1 MSKAIWIC
9 SREKLPV
16 DTEKTINNICD
27 SIAPDNIIPNPNMVN
42 VDNKIAYGVMNPKKS
57 ILRQNNS
64 LLLGVTT
71 YNDVNW
77 HQPKS
82 EFPDGCYALFRDNE
96 EYSEI
101 VSDPSGSRTIWYY
114 KDDSVLI
121 ASTSQIA
128 IISYLNNFELN
139 RDVLPWLLSTGSLGP
154 ALSWDKRI
162 QQLAPNNSLLLKKD
176 TWESEV
182 VKNKILF
189 KKENRKENDFEE
201 KLKETI
207 STSLDS
213 LELNYNDWAL
223 PLSGG
228 YDSRGILCFLKLK
241 NKEVKT
247 ITWGLE
253 KSLNDPQ
260 NDAYIAKKLAESFNA
275 PHTFYSTNLSQEP
288 IEDILE
294 RFIKNGEGRIDHI
307 AGYLDGFHIWS
318 VLHNEGVQGI
328 IRGDEG
334 FGWSEVSSKLTARLS
349 VGLGLCSD
357 YSNLS
362 KWNKLGVF
370 EQNLPDYLKKDEN
383 ESIDQW
389 RDRLYHEFR
398 LPTIVSALSDLKL
411 SYIEQISPLLSR
423 SILEEVRRH
432 PDSLRTEKSLFK
444 KIVNSISPSI
454 PYATRGAN
462 AWIYDILKQKD
473 MVELFKDEIKKN
485 IDTGI
490 FPADF
495 LNEILNNLKITNPDK
510 TKNRSFNIKSFL
522 KSILPTSIKNKIKDN
537 VSAVNI
543 VDYNQLAL
551 RVYISFR
558 MINILKAT
566 QKQ

>member
-9 SREKLPV
+9 SREKLPF
-16 DTEKTINNICD
+16 DTKNIINNICD
-27 SIAPDNIIPNPNMVN
+27 SIAPDNIVPNPNMVN
-42 VDNKIAYGVMNPKKS
+42 VDNKVAFGVMNPKKS
-57 ILRQNNS
+57 ILRQNNC

-71 YNDVNW
+71 CKDVDW
-77 HQPKS
+77 HLPKS
-82 EFPDGCYALFRDNE
+82 EYPDGCYALFRDNK

-101 VSDPSGSRTIWYY
+101 ISDPAGSRTIWYY
-114 KDDSVLI
+114 KDDFVLI

-139 RDVLPWLLSTGSLGP
+139 KEVLPWILSTGSLGP
-154 ALSWDKRI
+154 GLSWDKRI
-162 QQLAPNNSLLLKKD
+162 QRLLPNNSLLLNKD
-176 TWESEV
+176 TWKSELTE
-182 VKNKILF
+182 NKIVF
-189 KKENRKENDFEE
+189 KKEDKKENEFEE

-213 LELNYNDWAL
+213 LELNYDDWAL

-241 NKEVKT
+241 NKNIKT

-260 NDAYIAKKLAESFNA
+260 NDAYIAKQLAENFNV
-275 PHTFYSTNLSQEP
+275 PHNFYSTNLSNEP
-288 IEDILE
+288 IEKILE

-318 VLHNEGVQGI
+318 VLHNDNVQGI

-334 FGWSEVSSKLTARLS
+334 FGWNEVSSELTARLS
-349 VGLGLCSD
+349 VGLGMCSD

-362 KWNKLGVF
+362 KWKSSGLF
-370 EQNLPDYLKKDEN
+370 EQNLPDYLKKSKN

-389 RDRLYHEFR
+389 RDRLYHEYR

-411 SYIEQISPLLSR
+411 SYIEQISPLLLR
-423 SILEEVRRH
+423 NILEEVRKH

-444 KIVNSISPSI
+444 RIVTSISPSI

-473 MVELFKDEIKKN
+473 MVELFKKEIKKN

-495 LNEILNNLKITNPDK
+495 LNEILNNLKTTSQDK
-510 TKNRSFNIKSFL
+510 TKNSSLNIKSFL

-537 VSAVNI
+537 VSSVNL

-558 MINILKAT
+558 MINMLKT
-566 QKQ
+566 NQK